1 MSDFL
6 QRVLQG
12 YRPLYLRGLLM
23 DGQYRLPVSPPVE
36 TRPRGKPV
44 PATRPPRL
52 QTIATV
58 AMTGLCAGATIA
70 AAGRPNGE
78 TL

>member
-6 QRVLQG
+6 QRVLQA

-23 DGQYRLPVSPPVE
+23 DGQYRLPVSPPSE
-36 TRPRGKPV
+36 AGSRREHV

-52 QTIATV
+52 QTVATV
-58 AMTGLCAGATIA
+58 AMTGLCACAAIA
-70 AAGRPNGE
+70 AAGLPNGE